1 MLRFLAWRTLQAIF
15 VVWGV
20 STLVFLLLR
29 LSGDPTLLMVPPG
42 SSAEAIERLRQQLGF
57 DQPLPLQ
64 YARFLGGLLRADVG
78 ESLIQS
84 RPALGIVLE
93 RLPATLT
100 LAAAAL
106 LLALVVALPLGVAS
120 AVYRDTWIE
129 RVGLLVTLLG
139 QAIAPFWLGLM
150 LILLLSVRVPL
161 LPSSGSGTWQ
171 HLVLPAVTLGSL
183 TMAGIARMTRVAV
196 LEQLANDYV
205 RTARAKG
212 LAPSR
217 IVLRHIL
224 RNAAAPIVTIV
235 AIDVANLLGGAVVTE
250 TIFAWPG
257 IGRLVIDAINARDY
271 PIVQAT
277 VLVGSVAF
285 VLASLAADIAYG
297 VIDPRV
303 RTG

>member
-1 MLRFLAWRTLQAIF
+1 MLRFLAWRTLQATF

-20 STLVFLLLR
+20 STIVFLLLR

-42 SSAEAIERLRQQLGF
+42 APAEAVDRLRQQLGF
-57 DQPLPLQ
+57 DQPIPVQ
-64 YARFLGGLLRADVG
+64 YARFLMGLLRADLG
-78 ESLIQS
+78 ESILQS
-84 RPALGIVLE
+84 RPALAIVLE
-93 RLPATLT
+93 RLPATLA
-100 LAAAAL
+100 LASVAL
-106 LLALVVALPLGVAS
+106 LLALAVALPLGVAS
-120 AVYRDTWIE
+120 AIYRDTWIE
-129 RVGLLVTLLG
+129 RVGLFVSLLG
-139 QAIAPFWLGLM
+139 QAVPPFWLGLM
-150 LILLLSVRVPL
+150 LILLLSVHAQL

-171 HLVLPAVTLGSL
+171 HLILPAVTLGSL

-196 LEQLANDYV
+196 LEQLGHDYV

-212 LAPSR
+212 LAPFR

-224 RNAAAPIVTIV
+224 RNAAAPIVTII

-257 IGRLVIDAINARDY
+257 IGRLVVDAIGARDY

-277 VLVGSVAF
+277 VLVGSVVF

>member
-1 MLRFLAWRTLQAIF
+1 MIRFLAWRALQAIF

-20 STLVFLLLR
+20 STIVFLLLR

-42 SSAEAIERLRQQLGF
+42 APAEAIDRLRQQLGF
-57 DQPLPLQ
+57 DQPLPVQ
-64 YARFLGGLLRADVG
+64 YARFIGGLLRADLG
-78 ESLIQS
+78 ESLVQS

-93 RLPATLT
+93 RLPATIT

-106 LLALVVALPLGVAS
+106 LLALVVALPLGVVS
-120 AVYRDTWIE
+120 AIYRDTWIE
-129 RVGLLVTLLG
+129 RVGLFISLLG
-139 QAIAPFWLGLM
+139 QAIPPFWLGLM
-150 LILLLSVRVPL
+150 LILLLSVRVQL
-161 LPSSGSGTWQ
+161 FPSSGSGTLL
-171 HLVLPAVTLGSL
+171 HLILPAVTLGSL

-196 LEQLANDYV
+196 LEQLGMDYV

-212 LAPSR
+212 LAPFR
-217 IVLRHIL
+217 IVQRHIL

-257 IGRLVIDAINARDY
+257 IGRLVIDSIGSRDY
-271 PIVQAT
+271 PVVQAT
-277 VLVGSVAF
+277 VLVGSVVF

-303 RTG
+303 RNT

>member
-1 MLRFLAWRTLQAIF
+1 MIRFLAWRALQAIF

-20 STLVFLLLR
+20 STIVFLLLR

-42 SSAEAIERLRQQLGF
+42 APAEAIDRLRQQLGF
-57 DQPLPLQ
+57 DQPLPVQ
-64 YARFLGGLLRADVG
+64 YARFLAGLLRADLG
-78 ESLIQS
+78 ESLVQS

-93 RLPATLT
+93 RLPATIT

-106 LLALVVALPLGVAS
+106 LLALVVALPLGVLS

-129 RVGLLVTLLG
+129 RAGLFISLLG
-139 QAIAPFWLGLM
+139 QAIPPFWLGLM
-150 LILLLSVRVPL
+150 LILFLSVRVQL
-161 LPSSGSGTWQ
+161 FPSSGSGTLQ
-171 HLVLPAVTLGSL
+171 HLILPAVTLGSL

-196 LEQLANDYV
+196 LEQLGNDYV

-212 LAPSR
+212 LAPFR
-217 IVLRHIL
+217 IVQRHIL

-257 IGRLVIDAINARDY
+257 IGRLVIDAIGSRDY
-271 PIVQAT
+271 PVVQAT
-277 VLVGSVAF
+277 VLVGSVVF

-303 RTG
+303 RSA